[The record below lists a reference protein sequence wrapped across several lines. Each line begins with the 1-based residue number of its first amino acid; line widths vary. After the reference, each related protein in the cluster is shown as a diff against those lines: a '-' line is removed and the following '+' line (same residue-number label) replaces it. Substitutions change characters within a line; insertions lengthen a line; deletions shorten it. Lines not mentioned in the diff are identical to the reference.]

1 LFRNA
6 FSASALYHFRDRTT
20 ARLYLGIARFDP
32 MYRIP
37 ERWYSRSEAIEMI
50 EIFSIRTMANRHNAC
65 GPSGHAHHARNLR
78 RLQQSGSVRAAGRS
92 LAASST
98 ERGHC
103 GFQPRIAVKPVFH
116 RDRSGKF
123 SIAKHGE
130 RTAVAL

>member
-20 ARLYLGIARFDP
+20 ARLYLGIARFHP

-65 GPSGHAHHARNLR
+65 GSSGHAHHARNLR
-78 RLQQSGSVRAAGRS
+78 PAVPSAPPADRS
-92 LAASST
+92 AASCT
-98 ERGHC
+98 ERVHC
-103 GFQPRIAVKPVFH
+103 GYQPRIAVKPLFH